1 MDRFL
6 ARNHRNPPTEP
17 VLRAGD
23 QFMRLISTILA
34 GALALVLSSPSGAQE
49 ATGLVPPTPAV
60 PPAPAVATAEPAV
73 IVPPGTHALTQGD
86 VEAWLDG
93 FMPYA
98 IGRGNIPGAVVVVVK
113 DGRILAQKGYG
124 YADVAKR
131 KPVDPATTLFRP
143 GSVSKL
149 VTWTAVMQ
157 LVEQGKLDL
166 DADISKY
173 LDFAIPG
180 RDGKAITMRHIM
192 THTTGMEEI
201 VRGLITS
208 NTKDALALDTYLK
221 RWVPTRIFAP
231 GTTPAYSNYAT
242 TLAGYIVQRISG
254 QTFDDYVDQHIFAPL
269 QMKHSSFRQPLPAS
283 LQPLMSKGYKAGTD
297 KPQGYE
303 IVNPSPAGNLAA
315 SGADMGRVM
324 IAHLQNGSYGSG
336 RILGEATAREMHGT
350 AMTFLPP
357 LNRMLLGFY
366 ETNVNGHR
374 SISHAGDTQWF
385 HSDLSLFVDDGIG
398 LYISMNSSGADAA
411 AHKVRAALFHGFADR
426 YLPGPALEG
435 KVDAATAKL
444 HAQQMA
450 GLYENSRRSD
460 DSFISI
466 ANLAGQTKVVV
477 SEEGSISVPAVT
489 GVDGQPVKWIEIAP
503 YVWRDA
509 FGSDRLAAKVVDG
522 RVLRWSFEPVSP
534 FMVFEPV
541 PWWKSSGWLLLA
553 VGAGVLALLLTVLA
567 WPVSALVR
575 RHYGVRYPL
584 TGTDAR
590 AHRLVRISSL
600 VVLATFVG
608 VLAVLTMM
616 FSELDRLSPGND
628 WIVIASRVLTLVV
641 IPIGTAI
648 SLWNAWV
655 VLGSKRRWTAKLWA
669 IVLALSCLAILWA
682 CAAFHLIGFSANY

>member
-1 MDRFL
+1 
-6 ARNHRNPPTEP
+6 
-17 VLRAGD
+17 
-23 QFMRLISTILA
+23 MRSLSTILA
-34 GALALVLSSPSGAQE
+34 GLFALAVSLPSSAQE
-49 ATGLVPPTPAV
+49 GTALVPPTPVTPTV
-60 PPAPAVATAEPAV
+60 PPAPAVAEPTALPPA
-73 IVPPGTHALTQGD
+73 GSRALTQVD

-98 IGRGNIPGAVVVVVK
+98 IGRGGIPGAVVVVVK
-113 DGRILAQKGYG
+113 DGQILTQKGYG
-124 YADVAKR
+124 FSDVAKR
-131 KPVDPATTLFRP
+131 TPVDPATTLFRP

-157 LVEQGKLDL
+157 LVEQGKIDL
-166 DADISKY
+166 DADIGKY
-173 LDFAIPG
+173 VDFPVPG

-208 NTKDALALDTYLK
+208 ETKDALALDVYLK

-231 GTTPAYSNYAT
+231 GETPAYSNYAT
-242 TLAGYIVQRISG
+242 TLAGYIVERVSG
-254 QTFDDYVDQHIFAPL
+254 QSFDDYVDQHIFAPL
-269 QMKHSSFRQPLPAS
+269 DMKHSSFRQPLPAA
-283 LQPLMSKGYKAGTD
+283 LQPLMSKGYKLGTD

-315 SGADMGRVM
+315 SGADMGRFM
-324 IAHLQNGSYGSG
+324 IAHLQNGSYGSK
-336 RILGEATAREMHGT
+336 RILEEATAKEMHGT

-366 ETNVNGHR
+366 ETNINGHR

-385 HSDLSLFVDDGIG
+385 HSDLSLFIDDGVG
-398 LYISMNSSGADAA
+398 LYISMNSSGGEAA

-426 YLPGPALEG
+426 YLPGPSGHG
-435 KVDAATAKL
+435 KIDAATAKL

-450 GLYENSRRSD
+450 GVYENSRRSD

-466 ANLAGQTKVVV
+466 FNLLGQTKVAVT
-477 SEEGSISVPAVT
+477 EEGSISVPAVT

-503 YVWRDA
+503 YVWKDA
-509 FGSDRLAAKVVDG
+509 NGSDRLAAKVIDG

-541 PWWKSSGWLLLA
+541 PWWKGSWLMLA
-553 VGAGVLALLLTVLA
+553 VGAGLLALLLTVLA
-567 WPVSALVR
+567 WPLSALVR
-575 RHYGVRYPL
+575 RHYKVSYPL
-584 TGTDAR
+584 TGRDAR
-590 AHRLVRISSL
+590 AHRLSRIASL
-600 VVLATFVG
+600 AVFAIFAG
-608 VLAVLTMM
+608 VLTVIAVM

-628 WIVIASRVLTLVV
+628 WIVITSRVLALIV
-641 IPIGTAI
+641 IPIGTAV
-648 SLWNAWV
+648 SVWNAWV

-682 CAAFHLIGFSANY
+682 SAVFHLAGFSAFY